1 MHRIGDTRLPSP
13 LAIVKGSPPQA
24 KVWFVAVETIFVV
37 CVYKYF
43 SLGCGNGMWGFHRSR
58 EWGQGGFFSFFCF
71 CFEGEHLLS
80 EETERNF
87 VSCPNRDHSQKW
99 QATAQWRQGQI
110 LNGCIHS
117 RGGK

>member
-1 MHRIGDTRLPSP
+1 
-13 LAIVKGSPPQA
+13 
-24 KVWFVAVETIFVV
+24 
-37 CVYKYF
+37 
-43 SLGCGNGMWGFHRSR
+43 MWGFHRCR

-71 CFEGEHLLS
+71 CFEGELLLS

-87 VSCPNRDHSQKW
+87 VSCSNTDHSQKW

-117 RGGK
+117 RGGKQGNEFKNFLFFFPRKRER